1 MWCARSSL
9 GKPNVAFHGDRRI
22 RSLPSK
28 IPSLR
33 PIAGW
38 IYWLLDMGLECHFK
52 HARLSSVALMAL
64 LVALAACQPPASEDP
79 RPNIIFLL
87 TDDQRADALGI
98 AGHPI
103 LETPNLDRLARD
115 GVRFTEAHVVAPV
128 CMPSRASFMN
138 GQYERVHQIGFSSP
152 NFLSEA
158 QWDQTY
164 SALLRDEGYHV
175 GFVGKIGLQQYS
187 FRGKPLEKFDFWRGH
202 DDWARF
208 WPKEF
213 EHLSIYHDAGPDIVT
228 PIMGESI
235 ERFLDDAPAG
245 KPFMLSVSFSAPHG
259 SISGTML
266 YPDEDGLTRMT
277 NAASS
282 HPRLEDHP
290 VYGALY
296 RDREIMLPA
305 TFHDDTAK
313 HIPLD
318 VHPREGRMKTY
329 SYSYGDEEV
338 LREHRVRY
346 YQLIHGLDIAV
357 GALRESLEQRGI
369 ADSTVILFSSDH
381 GLLMGEYAMGG
392 KSLLYDLATRVP
404 LIVFDPRAPQQERG
418 VEIDELVLSIDV
430 PATIV
435 SYAGLDV
442 PKSMQGRDLRPLM
455 ARPDDEWR
463 DEVFL
468 ESLFLLR
475 TGPFMEAVR
484 TKEWKYVRY
493 FRSDKA
499 EYAESDVDFE
509 GREPDFEQLF
519 DLVNDPREEHNLIYE
534 PAQTERIADFR
545 QRRRAHSQR
554 MVAAR
559 ADTETY
565 PR

>member
-1 MWCARSSL
+1 MAL
-9 GKPNVAFHGDRRI
+9 GCQFNPVRLG
-22 RSLPSK
+22 S
-28 IPSLR
+28 
-33 PIAGW
+33 
-38 IYWLLDMGLECHFK
+38 GL
-52 HARLSSVALMAL
+52 LMAL
-64 LVALAACQPPASEDP
+64 LAALAACQRPVSEET
-79 RPNIIFLL
+79 RPNIIFML

-152 NFLSEA
+152 NVLSET

-164 SALLRDEGYHV
+164 SALLRHEGYHV

-228 PIMGESI
+228 PIMAESI
-235 ERFLDDAPAG
+235 ERFLNDAPAD

-259 SISGTML
+259 SISGSML

-277 NAASS
+277 NAANS
-282 HPRLEDHP
+282 HPRLTDHT
-290 VYGALY
+290 VYGTLY
-296 RDREIMLPA
+296 RDREIKLPT
-305 TFHDDTAK
+305 TFRDDTAK

-329 SYSYGDEEV
+329 SYSYGDEQV

-346 YQLIHGLDIAV
+346 YQLIRGVDIAV
-357 GALRESLEQRGI
+357 GAIREGLEARGI
-369 ADSTVILFSSDH
+369 GDNTVIVFSSDH

-392 KSLLYDLATRVP
+392 KSLLYDLTTRVP
-404 LIVFDPRAPQQERG
+404 LIVYDPRVPQERRG
-418 VEIDELVLSIDV
+418 AEIDELVLSIDV

-442 PKSMQGRDLRPLM
+442 PRSMQGRDLRPLM
-455 ARPDDEWR
+455 ANPDDEWR
-463 DEVFL
+463 EEIFL

-475 TGPFMEAVR
+475 TGPYMEAVR

-493 FRSDKA
+493 FKSDKA
-499 EYAESDVDFE
+499 QYAEADVDFE
-509 GREPDFEQLF
+509 GREPDFEQFF
-519 DLVNDPREEHNLIYE
+519 DLVNDPGEESNLIAE
-534 PAQTERIADFR
+534 PAHAGRIADFR
-545 QRRRAHSQR
+545 QRCREQSQS

-559 ADTETY
+559 TDIGTY